1 MAYQPSYTLAVDRQ
15 DIVVKF
21 RRDVIDRDVLGRFL
35 DYIELESIRKKSQ
48 LSEAEA
54 VALAKEIDSA
64 VWENI
69 KHLFVEA

>member
-15 DIVVKF
+15 DLIVKF
-21 RRDVIDRDVLGRFL
+21 KRDVIDRDALGRFL

-48 LSEAEA
+48 MSEAEA
-54 VALAKEIDSA
+54 ETLSREIDDA